1 MYHFPMNG
9 FVSQYALF
17 LAETATLVLAIVIL
31 VVGLVALSRRKAR
44 NAGQIQVTDVN
55 RQLEAAGDRI
65 QALQLPMKVHKI
77 LQKQRKAERKAQQK
91 RVEAEPC
98 SYLLDFKGDI
108 RASAFT
114 ALREEISA
122 ILQVA
127 KAGDAV
133 FLRLESG
140 GGVVN
145 RYGLAAAQ
153 LLRLRDAQLPLTVMV
168 DTVAASG
175 GYLMAAVADKI
186 VASPFALIGSIGV
199 IAQVPNFHRWLQAR
213 NIDWE
218 QFTAGKFKRT
228 VTLFGENTEAGRT
241 KLREE
246 LEEIHALFRAFVQ
259 GRRAQLDME
268 KVATGEAWLGSKAL
282 ELGLVDELAT
292 SDEIIR
298 SACQRGRVLHVSFQ
312 RKLSLPERL
321 RISAQSAWDGIWQS
335 PYPLG

>member
-1 MYHFPMNG
+1 MNG
-9 FVSQYALF
+9 LVSQYALF
-17 LAETATLVLAIVIL
+17 LAEIATLVLAVFL
-31 VVGLVALSRRKAR
+31 LAAGLVALSRRKEKD
-44 NAGQIQVTDVN
+44 AGQIQVTEVN
-55 RQLEAAGDRI
+55 RQLEAAADRI
-65 QALQLPMKVHKI
+65 QAVRLPRKAHRI
-77 LQKQRKAERKAQQK
+77 LQKQRKLNRKAQQK
-91 RVEAEPC
+91 RAEAEPC
-98 SYLLDFKGDI
+98 IYLLDFKGDL
-108 RASAFT
+108 RASALT

-127 KAGDAV
+127 RAGDAV
-133 FLRLESG
+133 LLRLESG
-140 GGVVN
+140 GGLVN
-145 RYGLAAAQ
+145 HYGLGAAQ

-175 GYLMAAVADKI
+175 GYLMAAAADRI

-199 IAQVPNFHRWLQAR
+199 IAQIPNFHRWLQAR

-228 VTLFGENTEAGRT
+228 VTLFGENTEAGRA

-246 LEEIHALFRAFVQ
+246 LEDIHALFRAFVQ

-268 KVATGEAWLGSKAL
+268 KVATGEAWLGSKAQ

-298 SACQRGRVLHVSFQ
+298 SACQRGRVLHVSYQ
-312 RKLSLPERL
+312 RRLSLPERMRL
-321 RISAQSAWDGIWQS
+321 SAQSAWDGIWQP

>member
-1 MYHFPMNG
+1 MNG
-9 FVSQYALF
+9 LVSQYALF
-17 LAETATLVLAIVIL
+17 LAEIATLVLAVFL
-31 VVGLVALSRRKAR
+31 LAAGLVALSRRKEKD
-44 NAGQIQVTDVN
+44 AGQIQVTEVN
-55 RQLEAAGDRI
+55 RQLEAAADRI
-65 QALQLPMKVHKI
+65 QAVRLPRKAHRI
-77 LQKQRKAERKAQQK
+77 LQKQRKLNRKAQQK
-91 RVEAEPC
+91 RAEAEPC
-98 SYLLDFKGDI
+98 IYLLDFKGDL
-108 RASAFT
+108 RASALT

-127 KAGDAV
+127 RAGDAV
-133 FLRLESG
+133 LLRLESG
-140 GGVVN
+140 GGLVN
-145 RYGLAAAQ
+145 RYGLGAAQ
-153 LLRLRDAQLPLTVMV
+153 LLRLRDVQLPLTVMV

-175 GYLMAAVADKI
+175 GYLMAAAADRI

-199 IAQVPNFHRWLQAR
+199 IAQIPNFHRWLQAR

-228 VTLFGENTEAGRT
+228 VTLFGDNTEAGRA

-246 LEEIHALFRAFVQ
+246 LEDIHALFRAFVQ

-268 KVATGEAWLGSKAL
+268 KVATGEAWLGSKAQ

-312 RKLSLPERL
+312 RKPSLSERL
-321 RISAQSAWDGIWQS
+321 RLSAQSAWDGIWQP

>member
-1 MYHFPMNG
+1 MNG
-9 FVSQYALF
+9 LAAQYALF
-17 LAETATLVLAIVIL
+17 LAEVATVVLAVIGVVAGL
-31 VVGLVALSRRKAR
+31 VVQSRRKAKDT
-44 NAGQIQVTDVN
+44 GQIQVTDIN

-65 QALQLPMKVHKI
+65 QAEQLPKKARKV

-91 RVEAEPC
+91 RTEAEPC

-108 RASAFT
+108 RASAFA

-133 FLRLESG
+133 LLRLESG
-140 GGVVN
+140 GGLVN
-145 RYGLAAAQ
+145 RYGFAAAQ

-175 GYLMAAVADKI
+175 GYLMAAVADRI

-199 IAQVPNFHRWLQAR
+199 IAQIPNFHRWLQAR
-213 NIDWE
+213 DIDWE

-228 VTLFGENTEAGRT
+228 VTLFGENTEAGRA

-246 LEEIHALFRAFVQ
+246 LEEIHAQFRAFVQ

-321 RISAQSAWDGIWQS
+321 RVSAQSAWDGVWQP

>member
-1 MYHFPMNG
+1 MNG
-9 FVSQYALF
+9 LAAQYALF
-17 LAETATLVLAIVIL
+17 LAEVATVVLAVIGVVAGLVL
-31 VVGLVALSRRKAR
+31 LSRRKAKD
-44 NAGQIQVTDVN
+44 NGQIQVTDVN

-65 QALQLPMKVHKI
+65 QAEQLPKKARKV
-77 LQKQRKAERKAQQK
+77 LQKQRKLERKAQQK
-91 RVEAEPC
+91 RTEAEPC

-108 RASAFT
+108 RASAFA

-133 FLRLESG
+133 LLRLESG
-140 GGVVN
+140 GGLVN
-145 RYGLAAAQ
+145 RYGFAAAQ

-175 GYLMAAVADKI
+175 GYLMAAVADRI

-199 IAQVPNFHRWLQAR
+199 IAQIPNFHRWLQAR
-213 NIDWE
+213 DIDWE

-228 VTLFGENTEAGRT
+228 VTLFGENTEAGRA

-312 RKLSLPERL
+312 RKLSLPERM